1 MSQRLRIGYL
11 VPQFP
16 GQTHIFFWREVQALE
31 AMGHKVDLLSTRMP
45 PSGLIA
51 HDWSED
57 AIARTTYLGQ
67 IKPLNALRAL
77 SGLLPR
83 GLMRATLREG
93 PGFARDV
100 AVTLSAAPS

>member
-1 MSQRLRIGYL
+1 MCGIAGFSLFHHQEG
-11 VPQFP
+11 
-16 GQTHIFFWREVQALE
+16 GTEALE

-83 GLMRATLREG
+83 GLMRA
-93 PGFARDV
+93 
-100 AVTLSAAPS
+100 